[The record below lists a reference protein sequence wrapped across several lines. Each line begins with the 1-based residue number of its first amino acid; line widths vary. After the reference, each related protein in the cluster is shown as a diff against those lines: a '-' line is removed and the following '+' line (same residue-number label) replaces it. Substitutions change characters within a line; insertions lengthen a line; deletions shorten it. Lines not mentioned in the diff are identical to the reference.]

1 MHHVKLTRMFSNAH
15 MMLLLMA
22 LLAKP
27 MFNVEKPLFIS
38 EQTMDVTWQN
48 IPWLLQNILTC
59 HGLFSDVANYFAMS
73 LNNIHVEK

>member
-1 MHHVKLTRMFSNAH
+1 MHHVKLAKMFSNAH
-15 MMLLLMA
+15 MMLLLMV

-27 MFNVEKPLFIS
+27 MFNVKKPLFIS
-38 EQTMDVTWQN
+38 KQTMDMRWQN

-59 HGLFSDVANYFAMS
+59 HGRFSDVANYFAMS